1 MAVTK
6 HEGSVMGDA
15 APPLSEAEGA
25 VLGLDNVALALPV
38 AGVGSRVLAGL
49 LDYLVQFV
57 IQIIWLFA
65 LGGSVIFGGARGWW
79 SWGVYVL
86 GVFLIDWGYFSASE
100 IFLSQQT
107 LGKKAVQLRVVTR
120 EGGTPSVA
128 SLLVRNLLRWADLM
142 VGVVLMALDPL
153 GRRLGDRL
161 AGTLVVH
168 EVQRPALVVSRVPEG
183 WGASEISVVESL
195 FEREPEMEPHRAEQ
209 LAQRLL
215 ESLRQLHPE
224 FLAGIEQSGAALETL
239 RRAFLTGG
247 S

>member
-1 MAVTK
+1 MAVTP
-6 HEGSVMGDA
+6 HEESALGEA
-15 APPLSEAEGA
+15 AHTASEADGS
-25 VLGLDNVALALPV
+25 VLGLDNVVLALPI

-49 LDYLVQFV
+49 LDYLIQFV
-57 IQIIWLFA
+57 IQIIWLFV

-79 SWGVYVL
+79 SWGVYLL

-128 SLLVRNLLRWADLM
+128 SLLVRNLARSVDLM
-142 VGVVLMALDPL
+142 VGVVLIALDPL

-168 EVQRPALVVSRVPEG
+168 EVQGPGFVVGRVPDG

-215 ESLRQLHPE
+215 ESLRQRHPE
-224 FLAGIEQSGAALETL
+224 FLVGIDPSGPALDTL
-239 RRAFLTGG
+239 RRAFLTGR

>member
-1 MAVTK
+1 
-6 HEGSVMGDA
+6 
-15 APPLSEAEGA
+15 
-25 VLGLDNVALALPV
+25 
-38 AGVGSRVLAGL
+38 
-49 LDYLVQFV
+49 
-57 IQIIWLFA
+57 
-65 LGGSVIFGGARGWW
+65 
-79 SWGVYVL
+79 
-86 GVFLIDWGYFSASE
+86 
-100 IFLSQQT
+100 
-107 LGKKAVQLRVVTR
+107 
-120 EGGTPSVA
+120 GGTPSVA
-128 SLLVRNLLRWADLM
+128 SLLVRNLVRWADLM

-168 EVQRPALVVSRVPEG
+168 EVQRPVLIVSRVPEG

-215 ESLRQLHPE
+215 ESLRRLHPE
-224 FLAGIEQSGAALETL
+224 FLAGIEQNGTALETL